1 MATVG
6 GDIEL
11 MPVADA
17 AVWAASRRLTGTLT
31 VRRRGIETHF
41 TLREGMCV
49 QASSS
54 DPREYLGQHL
64 INFNH
69 IDEDQLQRAFDT
81 QKETRVPL
89 GRVLVMVD
97 AISTEQL
104 QRVLTFKTREGLLE
118 VLCWTEG
125 QWRLSLDIDADPEL
139 DCERPI
145 DLRDVTSEAAARA
158 QMWGEIRRV
167 FPSDATRV
175 EVLLDPAL
183 IDGPFDR
190 RLLELM
196 STGRSV
202 GEAALELRSMDFQ
215 TYARLYDLASRGLV
229 KPLLTS
235 TTVRPEQLTPQ
246 ALASSGASIVAGPRG
261 VSMVV
266 PRAATPAQAFPNPIV
281 TAFAVPAPVAIPTT
295 TATTPPPS
303 AAPLS
308 PFAVPAAFVVPEP
321 EAPEAPA
328 VAFPSTIG
336 VFPRPT
342 QIPAPAPVP
351 VVAAMATPAPVLAVE
366 FPGPMPAPLPAV
378 VVPPTAPSIA
388 QTPAIDIDIDIDV
401 DAEPEPFVVPP
412 TPAPAPPASPS
423 RMVPKPSTPVGSY
436 FGAGTYMMVKP
447 ERAHDAPGVKI
458 PPDAEDPAQALR
470 LALAGRNWSEAML
483 LSQRILEHDPIDT
496 EAIAGFRVAEAQLRR
511 LEKEG
516 VGADADFGRVPS
528 LAMARDEVALA
539 HLTSKERYVLSR
551 VDGRRS
557 LEQIAAVSPIQ
568 RVELLRIVDSFV
580 QRGVL
585 RY

>member
-1 MATVG
+1 
-6 GDIEL
+6 
-11 MPVADA
+11 
-17 AVWAASRRLTGTLT
+17 
-31 VRRRGIETHF
+31 
-41 TLREGMCV
+41 
-49 QASSS
+49 
-54 DPREYLGQHL
+54 
-64 INFNH
+64 
-69 IDEDQLQRAFDT
+69 
-81 QKETRVPL
+81 
-89 GRVLVMVD
+89 
-97 AISTEQL
+97 
-104 QRVLTFKTREGLLE
+104 
-118 VLCWTEG
+118 
-125 QWRLSLDIDADPEL
+125 
-139 DCERPI
+139 
-145 DLRDVTSEAAARA
+145 
-158 QMWGEIRRV
+158 MWGEIRRV

-175 EVLLDPAL
+175 EVLIDPVL
-183 IDGPFDR
+183 VDSPFDR

-261 VSMVV
+261 MSMVI
-266 PRAATPAQAFPNPIV
+266 PRAATPAQAFPNPV
-281 TAFAVPAPVAIPTT
+281 LTAFAVPAPVAIPTT
-295 TATTPPPS
+295 TATTAPPAP
-303 AAPLS
+303 APLS

-321 EAPEAPA
+321 PEAPA
-328 VAFPSTIG
+328 VAFPSTAG
-336 VFPRPT
+336 VFPRPAQT
-342 QIPAPAPVP
+342 PAPAPSP
-351 VVAAMATPAPVLAVE
+351 VAAPIATPAPVMVE
-366 FPGPMPAPLPAV
+366 PPKPTPTPAPLPAV
-378 VVPPTAPSIA
+378 VVPPSAPSIA
-388 QTPAIDIDIDIDV
+388 QTPTIDIEIDIDV
-401 DAEPEPFVVPP
+401 DAEPEPFVVPQA
-412 TPAPAPPASPS
+412 PAPAAPAAPS
-423 RMVPKPSTPVGSY
+423 RMIPKSSTPVGSY

-516 VGADADFGRVPS
+516 VGADADFSRVPS